1 MVDPSQLPD
10 KPKPEDPPPAP
21 KKTPADEADDHIRII
36 PLPKIVFFYPTA
48 LISLICGITMS
59 VLGNRV
65 PASLTRRQTAT
76 AMGWLF
82 LAIFT
87 MNVMIISFDFPGI
100 KFLAVAFATVAVV
113 LGLALVAVYYPDFI
127 PGITEMIKAVR
138 ADRDGAVLL
147 LHLDRIDD
155 LDLLG
160 GAMVARYTNVWY
172 LHSMEL
178 VHKRGIL
185 GDVEK
190 YPTLHMRVTKE
201 ITDLFEFLLLMSGSL
216 VMQPSTSER
225 PIVLENVMFINHKE
239 KRIRELL
246 SKWVTSKA

>member
-48 LISLICGITMS
+48 LIALICGITMS
-59 VLGNRV
+59 IVGDFNLAD
-65 PASLTRRQTAT
+65 PPQTVT

-82 LAIFT
+82 LAVFT
-87 MNVMIISFDFPGI
+87 MNVMIISFDFPGV

-113 LGLALVAVYYPDFI
+113 LGFALIAVYYPDFI
-127 PGITEMIKAVR
+127 PGITELIKAVKPI
-138 ADRDGAVLL
+138 AMAQFYYFISLVLTISIL
-147 LHLDRIDD
+147 TAAI
-155 LDLLG
+155 
-160 GAMVARYTNVWY
+160 VARYTNVWY